1 MLQTVES
8 YRKIWENEQRD
19 NLTKD
24 RDDRLALIRGE
35 PNAEGE
41 DRGEFEDRPDPLAE
55 LEKHIE
61 EVIAA
66 REDDNLDE
74 EQKEG
79 LAKELRIN
87 KIGETFAMNEDWK
100 EDLRKL
106 SQTRVLKMP
115 KILQSLMYLLNF
127 TRDAVCEPNS

>member
-1 MLQTVES
+1 MLTTVES

-35 PNAEGE
+35 PSAEE
-41 DRGEFEDRPDPLAE
+41 ENREVEDRPDPLAE

-106 SQTRVLKMP
+106 AQTRVLKMP

-127 TRDAVCEPNS
+127 TRDAVCDPNS